1 MITTAKRLDTVE
13 EYYFS
18 SKLREV
24 RQLQSEGKSIIN
36 MGIGSP
42 DLSPSKAVIEA
53 VAAAIQD
60 ENGHG
65 YQSYQGLPELRKGM
79 ADFYQNQFGVEL
91 NPNNE
96 ILPLMGSKE
105 GIMHISLAFLNEG
118 DHVLIPNPGYP
129 TYTSVTNL
137 VGAVPVYYDLKE
149 ANAWEPDFEALE
161 KLDLEKVKI
170 MWLGYPHMPT
180 GARGSLALFEKLVA
194 FAKKHNI
201 LLINDNPYSF
211 VLNDNPMSLLQVEG
225 AKDVALEL
233 NSLSKTFNMAGWRVG
248 MVLGNPEIIDA
259 VLKVK
264 SNMDSGMFYGIQK
277 GAVAALNCDKSWFE
291 DQNKIYRRR
300 RELTEKLAEKLGCEV
315 YKEGVGLFVWAK
327 LPEGIASAEKF
338 IDEILYEKHIFITPG
353 TIFGSNGEGY
363 IRFSLCVK
371 EDKVQEAIDRF

>member
-1 MITTAKRLDTVE
+1 
-13 EYYFS
+13 
-18 SKLREV
+18 
-24 RQLQSEGKSIIN
+24 
-36 MGIGSP
+36 
-42 DLSPSKAVIEA
+42 
-53 VAAAIQD
+53 
-60 ENGHG
+60 
-65 YQSYQGLPELRKGM
+65 
-79 ADFYQNQFGVEL
+79 
-91 NPNNE
+91 
-96 ILPLMGSKE
+96 
-105 GIMHISLAFLNEG
+105 
-118 DHVLIPNPGYP
+118 
-129 TYTSVTNL
+129 
-137 VGAVPVYYDLKE
+137 
-149 ANAWEPDFEALE
+149 
-161 KLDLEKVKI
+161 
-170 MWLGYPHMPT
+170 MPT

-201 LLINDNPYSF
+201 LLVNDNPYSF

-277 GAVAALNCDKSWFE
+277 GAVAALNCEKSWFE

-327 LPEGIASAEKF
+327 LPEGIESAEKF

-371 EDKVQEAIDRF
+371 EEKVQEAIDRF